1 MSFSEQQVTLL
12 ARREDPGTAV
22 KRMLQETKNSLLFQY
37 RWEDLLMSTP
47 VALNCIGAC
56 IVAAASPDADVTF
69 ESPRNGFKYL
79 DDHGGNYRLKANL
92 VKCTDLGRFAFIEAE
107 MNMNKIHMLAE
118 RFYETVN
125 DIMRCLSSPQD
136 ARRMLRVQLDTLHR
150 SSVDCYESA
159 RAIDQKLETWLYHT
173 CELYLACIATQGSSE
188 DQQSVNE
195 IERAVTKASI
205 DYQKQTGDE
214 AKGATRNLE
223 KSLEA
228 AIESYKKASD
238 DFPTGWD
245 ILGQQIVEQ
254 LADSLTT
261 ALNQAI
267 PTLVSNLSP
276 VSKSSTFTDMAKGII
291 GNRNA
296 ALDNSVAPTGS
307 SATNADPAYNQ
318 VGRDLI
324 YWDLIN
330 AVFIGSDGGIDWDK
344 AKGEAGKPSPTA
356 FAAKMLGNSQQSFAS
371 LATSS
376 EPSQQYR
383 AALETVCKIATG
395 IVAELDKAPSKDS
408 ALVQGWQKDFLSAY
422 AKAIELNTTAKSL
435 PGATAYGSVVQGRG
449 GVDSNTQTSQIHAKT
464 TQAQAVLE
472 STKNRLNTASAALTA
487 TQETYRKSTTL
498 ISEQQ
503 NKLNELNASL
513 ERLKS
518 SSLKM
523 DAIKSILLQCIT
535 LALKLKNEIT
545 NLVRF
550 FKAIAVIVQFVMEK
564 HINPYVETIKAMTSG
579 GGEPYKMGSYT
590 LMDLQRSL
598 CFNSIITIRSYFSV
612 FGDIASMWNQVSQM
626 SIFPGLRMVDEI
638 SSFDPSGDSSMIRR
652 RANELQAWSNRAS
665 EEVSRMAKER
675 QAKNMR
681 AMETRVAE
689 ISEKTRGLPP
699 SAPQISKAISSG
711 AETAQRAAQGSIQAE
726 ADQSLLM
733 KQLARGDAF

>member
-1 MSFSEQQVTLL
+1 MSLSEQQVALL
-12 ARREDPGTAV
+12 ARREDPSAAV

-37 RWEDLLMSTP
+37 RWEDLLLSTP

-56 IVAAASPDADVTF
+56 IVAAASPDADATF

-79 DDHGGNYRLKANL
+79 DGHGGNYRLKANL

-125 DIMRCLSSPQD
+125 DVMRCLSSPQD

-159 RAIDQKLETWLYHT
+159 RAIDQKLEAWLYHT
-173 CELYLACIATQGSSE
+173 CELYLACIATQGSNE

-195 IERAVTKASI
+195 IQRAVTKASI
-205 DYQKQTGDE
+205 DYQKQNGDE
-214 AKGATRNLE
+214 AKAATRNLE
-223 KSLEA
+223 KSPEA
-228 AIESYKKASD
+228 AIEVDKKASD

-261 ALNQAI
+261 ALNQTI
-267 PTLVSNLSP
+267 PALVSNLSP
-276 VSKSSTFTDMAKGII
+276 VSKSSAFTDMAKGII

-296 ALDNSVAPTGS
+296 ALDNGVAPTGQR
-307 SATNADPAYNQ
+307 ATNADPAYNQ

-330 AVFIGSDGGIDWDK
+330 AVFIGTDSGIDWDK

-371 LATSS
+371 LATSA

-383 AALETVCKIATG
+383 AALETVCKITTG

-435 PGATAYGSVVQGRG
+435 PGAATYGSVVQAR
-449 GVDSNTQTSQIHAKT
+449 GVDPNTQTAQIHAKT

-472 STKNRLNTASAALTA
+472 SAKNRLNTASAALTA

-498 ISEQQ
+498 VSEQQ
-503 NKLNELNASL
+503 NKLNEVNASL

-518 SSLKM
+518 SSLKI

-550 FKAIAVIVQFVMEK
+550 FKAIAVIVQFVAEK
-564 HINPYVETIKAMTSG
+564 HINPYVETIKVMTSG
-579 GGEPYKMGSYT
+579 SGESYKIGPYT

-638 SSFDPSGDSSMIRR
+638 SSLDPTGDSSMIRR

-665 EEVSRMAKER
+665 EEVSIMAKER

-699 SAPQISKAISSG
+699 SAPQISKAIAYG

-733 KQLARGDAF
+733 KQLARGGAF

>member
-1 MSFSEQQVTLL
+1 MSFSEQQVALL
-12 ARREDPGTAV
+12 ARREDPGTV
-22 KRMLQETKNSLLFQY
+22 IKRMLQETKNSLLFQF

-47 VALNCIGAC
+47 VALNCISTC
-56 IVAAASPDADVTF
+56 IVAAASPDADATF
-69 ESPRNGFKYL
+69 DPPKNGFKYL
-79 DDHGGNYRLKANL
+79 DDHGGKYRLKANL
-92 VKCTDLGRFAFIEAE
+92 VKSTDLGRFAFIEAE

-136 ARRMLRVQLDTLHR
+136 ARIMLRAQLNTLHR

-159 RAIDQKLETWLYHT
+159 RAIDQKLEAWLYHT

-195 IERAVTKASI
+195 IERAVARASI

-214 AKGATRNLE
+214 AKSATRNLE

-228 AIESYKKASD
+228 AIEASKKASD

-261 ALNQAI
+261 ALNQTI
-267 PTLVSNLSP
+267 PALVSNLSP
-276 VSKSSTFTDMAKGII
+276 VSKSSTFTDMAKDII
-291 GNRNA
+291 GKSA
-296 ALDNSVAPTGS
+296 ASDNGVAPTGP
-307 SATNADPAYNQ
+307 SANNADPAYNQ

-330 AVFIGSDGGIDWDK
+330 AVFVGTDGGIDWDK
-344 AKGEAGKPSPTA
+344 AKGEAGKPGPAA
-356 FAAKMLGNSQQSFAS
+356 FAAKMLGNSLQSFAS
-371 LATSS
+371 LATST

-422 AKAIELNTTAKSL
+422 AKAIELNTITKSL
-435 PGATAYGSVVQGRG
+435 PGATAYGSIVQAR
-449 GVDSNTQTSQIHAKT
+449 GVDSNTQTAQIHAKT

-472 STKNRLNTASAALTA
+472 SAKNRLNTASATLTA

-503 NKLNELNASL
+503 NKLKEINASL

-550 FKAIAVIVQFVMEK
+550 FKAIAVIVQFVTEK

-733 KQLARGDAF
+733 KQLARGGAF